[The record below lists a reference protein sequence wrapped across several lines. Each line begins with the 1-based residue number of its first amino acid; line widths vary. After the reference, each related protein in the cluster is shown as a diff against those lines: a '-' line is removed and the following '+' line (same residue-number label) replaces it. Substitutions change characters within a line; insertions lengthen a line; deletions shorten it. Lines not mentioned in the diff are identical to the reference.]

1 MAQSTTSSRSDN
13 QVATSSTVG
22 TGSYSQTALE
32 EQRKRADQQMRPEVE
47 EQRRKAQEEA
57 EQSLDQEAIAAVDLT
72 ERAMMAISENRID
85 EALSAIEQATGKI
98 NVLLNRNPAT
108 ALIPVNLQV
117 SVIDTA
123 PESIGDIAILTD
135 AASVAIEINDLPGAR
150 ALLDSVRSEIR
161 VRTYNLPL
169 ASYPS
174 ALQQA
179 ARLVDQ
185 KKAREAGAVLLVAL
199 NTLAIVDQ
207 VVPLPLL
214 LAREAVNAAQQRS
227 QTDREAAQQLLELAD
242 HELERTLALGYTAAD
257 EDYRTLRDTIKSLRK
272 QLKSNEDTGSFFSS
286 LKEKLASLL
295 RRRSEKRI
303 QSDGK
308 QQPSK
313 AA

>member
-1 MAQSTTSSRSDN
+1 MAQSTTTSRPGN
-13 QVATSSTVG
+13 QVTTSSSVG
-22 TGSYSQTALE
+22 TGTYSQTALE

-57 EQSLDQEAIAAVDLT
+57 EQSLDQEAIAALDLT
-72 ERAMMAISENRID
+72 ERALMAISENRID
-85 EALSAIEQATGKI
+85 QGLSAIEQATGKI

-123 PESIGDIAILTD
+123 PQSIADIAILTD
-135 AASVAIEINDLPGAR
+135 AAGVAIEIKDLPGAR
-150 ALLDSVRSEIR
+150 ALLDSLRSEIR

-179 ARLVDQ
+179 ARLLDQ
-185 KKAREAGAVLLVAL
+185 KNAREAGAVLLVAL
-199 NTLAIVDQ
+199 NTLAIVDR

-227 QTDREAAQQLLELAD
+227 QTDREAAQQLLKLAD
-242 HELERTLALGYTAAD
+242 HELERTLALGYTGAD

-272 QLKSNEDTGSFFSS
+272 QLKGNEDTGSFFSS
-286 LKEKLASLL
+286 LKEKLGSFL
-295 RRRSEKRI
+295 RRRSEKKI